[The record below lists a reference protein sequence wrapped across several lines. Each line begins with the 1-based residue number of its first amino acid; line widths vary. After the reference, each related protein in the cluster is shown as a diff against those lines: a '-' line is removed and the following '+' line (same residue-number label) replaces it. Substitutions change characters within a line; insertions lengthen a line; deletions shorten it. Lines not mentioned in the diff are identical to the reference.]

1 MFGVFEQ
8 GCLWLEQRDLGGM
21 VVNKGR
27 EEAGIILWGL
37 LSHVKTLGLLS
48 NSGNILTCF
57 PVILQVE
64 AK

>member
-1 MFGVFEQ
+1 MFRVFEQ
-8 GCLWLEQRDLGGM
+8 GCLWLEWRDLGRM

-27 EEAGIILWGL
+27 EETGIILWGL

-48 NSGNILTCF
+48 NSGDIFTCF
-57 PVILQVE
+57 PVILHVE